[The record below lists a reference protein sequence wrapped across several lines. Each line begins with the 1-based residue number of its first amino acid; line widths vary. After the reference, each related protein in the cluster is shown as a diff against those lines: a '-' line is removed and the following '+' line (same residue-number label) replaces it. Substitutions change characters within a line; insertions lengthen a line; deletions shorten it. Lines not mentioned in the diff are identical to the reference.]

1 VDQHAADVL
10 TGCRPGGTADRP
22 KNQRTLD
29 LYSSCLNLRAM
40 SPLEARPYYLFVFE
54 FVIRT
59 EPLPGDNVDRPFC
72 RSFERA

>member
-1 VDQHAADVL
+1 
-10 TGCRPGGTADRP
+10 
-22 KNQRTLD
+22 
-29 LYSSCLNLRAM
+29 M